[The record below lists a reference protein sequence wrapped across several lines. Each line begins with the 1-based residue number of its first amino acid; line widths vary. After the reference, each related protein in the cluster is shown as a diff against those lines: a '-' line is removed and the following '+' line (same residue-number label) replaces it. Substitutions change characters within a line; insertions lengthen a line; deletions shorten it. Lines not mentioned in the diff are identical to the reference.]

1 MPPGVG
7 GASPAVSEPQLGV
20 GVLDGGASQHG
31 LGVPGLPSA
40 KAHFG
45 PSPSRVPMSGPP
57 IVVMYEAEPWQ
68 GERLGKALVEAPLR
82 RVDGPL
88 NEETV
93 DQVGEAPVVSVFI
106 RSQVTRAV
114 IERMPSVRLI
124 ATRSTGYD
132 HIDLAACAASGV
144 TVSNVPTYGE
154 NTVAEHTFSLVLA
167 LSRRLGAAIRRSAY
181 GDFSLA
187 GLMGFDLRGKTLGVV
202 GAGNIGLHVVRIGR
216 AFGMEVL
223 AYDVRPQPLLAEVL
237 GFRYAPLDELLSRSD
252 VVSLHVPY
260 RPETHHLL
268 DRERLGLL
276 KPGALV
282 VNTARGALVDTVAL
296 LEALETGRVGG
307 AALDVIEGEEQLMEE
322 AQMFHLPDTEEQL
335 RQLLT
340 GHVLAKH
347 DNVILT
353 PHMAWYSK
361 EALERIL
368 DTTASNIASF
378 LAGAPDNVVSPRS

>member
-1 MPPGVG
+1 MVN
-7 GASPAVSEPQLGV
+7 
-20 GVLDGGASQHG
+20 
-31 LGVPGLPSA
+31 
-40 KAHFG
+40 
-45 PSPSRVPMSGPP
+45 
-57 IVVMYEAEPWQ
+57 YEAEPWQ
-68 GERLGKALVEAPLR
+68 CERLGRVLAGVPCRYVEA
-82 RVDGPL
+82 PL

-106 RSQVTRAV
+106 RSRLTPAV
-114 IERMPSVRLI
+114 IERMPGVRLV

-132 HIDLAACAASGV
+132 HIDLAACARSGI
-144 TVSNVPTYGE
+144 TVCNVPTYGE
-154 NTVAEHTFSLVLA
+154 NTVAEHTFSLILA
-167 LSRRLGAAIRRSAY
+167 LSRRLGTAMHHSTH
-181 GDFSLA
+181 GDFSLS
-187 GLMGFDLRGKTLGVV
+187 GLMGSDLRGKTLGVV
-202 GAGNIGLHVVRIGR
+202 GAGNIGLHVIRIGR

-237 GFRYAPLDELLSRSD
+237 GFRYASLDELLSSSD

-268 DRERLGLL
+268 DRERIGTL
-276 KPGALV
+276 KRGALV

-296 LEALETGRVGG
+296 LEGLETGRVGG

-322 AQMFHLPDTEEQL
+322 AQFHLPDTEEKL

-340 GHVLAKH
+340 GHVLARR

-353 PHMAWYSK
+353 PHMAWYSR

-368 DTTASNIASF
+368 DTTASNIAAF
-378 LAGAPDNVVSPRS
+378 LAGTPANVVSPGS

>member
-1 MPPGVG
+1 
-7 GASPAVSEPQLGV
+7 
-20 GVLDGGASQHG
+20 
-31 LGVPGLPSA
+31 
-40 KAHFG
+40 
-45 PSPSRVPMSGPP
+45 
-57 IVVMYEAEPWQ
+57 
-68 GERLGKALVEAPLR
+68 
-82 RVDGPL
+82 
-88 NEETV
+88 
-93 DQVGEAPVVSVFI
+93 
-106 RSQVTRAV
+106 
-114 IERMPSVRLI
+114 
-124 ATRSTGYD
+124 
-132 HIDLAACAASGV
+132 
-144 TVSNVPTYGE
+144 
-154 NTVAEHTFSLVLA
+154 
-167 LSRRLGAAIRRSAY
+167 
-181 GDFSLA
+181 
-187 GLMGFDLRGKTLGVV
+187 
-202 GAGNIGLHVVRIGR
+202 
-216 AFGMEVL
+216 
-223 AYDVRPQPLLAEVL
+223 
-237 GFRYAPLDELLSRSD
+237 